1 MKKIFF
7 LFLFFL
13 SPLFSQWQMFS
24 DKTDTYLYNTITGEV
39 YIRYKKNGKN
49 YEDVFVK
56 MPKGV
61 IPQGSEFAPEI
72 SVETPSSSQKKDSKM
87 EAIKKAQDIMNQS
100 IGE

>member
-7 LFLFFL
+7 SLLIGL

-24 DKTDTYLYNTITGEV
+24 DKSDTYLYNTVTGEI

-56 MPKGV
+56 MPKGIIPKGSDFPSV
-61 IPQGSEFAPEI
+61 IS
-72 SVETPSSSQKKDSKM
+72 TDTLDSSQKKDSKM
-87 EAIKKAQDIMNQS
+87 QAIKKAQDIMNQS

>member
-1 MKKIFF
+1 M
-7 LFLFFL
+7 L

-24 DKTDTYLYNTITGEV
+24 DKSDTYLYNTITGEI

-61 IPQGSEFAPEI
+61 IPKNSNFQPEI
-72 SVETPSSSQKKDSKM
+72 STDINPSEKKDSKM
-87 EAIKKAQDIMNQS
+87 EAIKKAQDIMNRS

>member
-1 MKKIFF
+1 
-7 LFLFFL
+7 
-13 SPLFSQWQMFS
+13 MFS
-24 DKTDTYLYNTITGEV
+24 DKTDTYLYNTVTGEI

-61 IPQGSEFAPEI
+61 ILKNSSLVPEI
-72 SVETPSSSQKKDSKM
+72 STDINTAEKKDSKM

>member
-7 LFLFFL
+7 LFLFLL

-24 DKTDTYLYNTITGEV
+24 DKSDTYLYNTLTGEV

-61 IPQGSEFAPEI
+61 IPKNSDFEPEI
-72 SVETPSSSQKKDSKM
+72 SSTMSGAEKKDSKM

>member
-1 MKKIFF
+1 M
-7 LFLFFL
+7 L

-24 DKTDTYLYNTITGEV
+24 DKSDTYLYNTLTGEI

-56 MPKGV
+56 MPKGI
-61 IPQGSEFAPEI
+61 IPKNGNLNPEI
-72 SVETPSSSQKKDSKM
+72 STDINGAEKKDSKM